1 MNVPADLLYTKQHE
15 WVLVE
20 GGTAVVGIT
29 DYAQGELGDV
39 VYIELPEEGQSFE
52 MEESFGSVESVKAVS
67 ELYMPVSGKVSE
79 VNSDLADAPEVV
91 NEDPYGDGWMI
102 RVAISDT
109 AQVDDLLSSDDYL
122 EYLKEEAG

>member
-20 GGTAVVGIT
+20 GNSATVGIT
-29 DYAQGELGDV
+29 DFAQQELGDV

-52 MEESFGSVESVKAVS
+52 AEESFGSVESVKAVS
-67 ELYMPVSGKVSE
+67 ELYMPLSGKVCE
-79 VNSDLADAPEVV
+79 VNSELADTPETV

-102 RVAISDT
+102 RISISDDG
-109 AQVDDLLSSDDYL
+109 QVDELMSSDDYL

>member
-20 GGTAVVGIT
+20 GNNATVGIT
-29 DYAQGELGDV
+29 DFAQQELGDV

-52 MEESFGSVESVKAVS
+52 AEESFGSVESVKAVS
-67 ELYMPVSGKVSE
+67 ELYMPLSGKVRE
-79 VNSDLADAPEVV
+79 VNSELADTPETV

-102 RVAISDT
+102 RISISDDG
-109 AQVDDLLSSDDYL
+109 QVDELMSPDDYL
-122 EYLKEEAG
+122 EYLNEEAG